1 MNKLKERAE
10 KLRAEGYSYAMIR
23 DKLGVS
29 LGTMSYWFKD
39 KPFTP
44 NQEVLDRIKGGTGAY
59 GVQRHN
65 KRVKEI
71 AVLREEGIAELGPLS
86 KRDLWLLGIGLYIG
100 EGSKTTEM
108 IRIVNSDP
116 AVIQLAIR
124 WLKDA
129 CGLDDENITI
139 SLHLYPDNDIEKS
152 KDYWQKVT
160 CLPRDNFRWVSI
172 DRRDDKRRA
181 AKGKLPF
188 GTAHVTVRA
197 NGDPEKGVRL
207 FRKINGWI
215 AGALKSGIINEV

>member
-1 MNKLKERAE
+1 MNQLRAQAE
-10 KLRAEGYSYAMIR
+10 KLREAGYSYAMIR
-23 DKLGVS
+23 ERLGVS

-44 NQEVLDRIKGGTGAY
+44 NQEVLDRIKLGTGIE
-59 GVQRHN
+59 GVRRHN

-71 AVLREEGIAELGPLS
+71 DELRQKGIAELGVLS

-100 EGSKTTEM
+100 EGSKTTEA

-124 WLKDA
+124 WLKDV
-129 CGLDDENITI
+129 CGLDDENLTM
-139 SLHLYPDNDIEKS
+139 SLHLYPDNDIEIS
-152 KDYWQKVT
+152 KDYWRKVT
-160 CLPRDNFRWVSI
+160 GLPLANFRWVSI
-172 DRRDDKRRA
+172 DKRDNKRRV

-188 GTAHVTVRA
+188 GTAHITVRA
-197 NGDPEKGVRL
+197 NGDPEKGVKL